1 MTLRLDPGT
10 AESVAG
16 KHDAAAEAIDAAAGS
31 APASV
36 DAGYGT
42 AYVNEIIAAVSETA
56 GEIAVINV
64 GVARLVRAVADSIGL
79 TDDEVGAQFDEMKA
93 LVP

>member
-1 MTLRLDPGT
+1 M
-10 AESVAG
+10 
-16 KHDAAAEAIDAAAGS
+16 
-31 APASV
+31 

-64 GVARLVRAVADSIGL
+64 GVARLVRDVADSIGL

>member
-10 AESVAG
+10 SESVAG

-36 DAGYGT
+36 DAGSGT

-64 GVARLVRAVADSIGL
+64 GVARLVRDVADSIGL